1 MSVTPPAHELTP
13 LTAPPTTTS
22 PYRYERPET
31 TSSGKAR
38 FEVLDGLRGSA
49 AILILLFHIQG
60 ITVLFEGKRVLLHH
74 APLAVD
80 FFFALSGFVV
90 GYAYDD
96 RWPRMTVAQFARIRL
111 TRLHPL
117 LVLGTLLG
125 FASYVLD
132 PFAAGAQNASWPKIL
147 TTLALMLLV
156 LPARPL
162 PNRWFDTHPFN
173 GPAWTLLQEYIANVA
188 YAVWLRRLRARTLG
202 VIAVIAGTVLVG
214 AALQRGSLDAGFG
227 WDAWWMAPIRLAYP
241 FVTGLWLYRV
251 RDRLPRALQR
261 LRAGWLPLTAVI
273 TLAFLAPI
281 MPELS
286 GIRLNGLY
294 ESACVVLLFPLI
306 IIAGS
311 HGEAGAGMKR
321 LCSATGRLSYPLYIT
336 HFPFLYVYGNLV
348 VIQKA
353 PARLTIPLAIALA
366 PFLLFVAWVAAKWW
380 DEPLRARL
388 RQ

>member
-1 MSVTPPAHELTP
+1 
-13 LTAPPTTTS
+13 
-22 PYRYERPET
+22 
-31 TSSGKAR
+31 
-38 FEVLDGLRGSA
+38 
-49 AILILLFHIQG
+49 
-60 ITVLFEGKRVLLHH
+60 
-74 APLAVD
+74 
-80 FFFALSGFVV
+80 
-90 GYAYDD
+90 
-96 RWPRMTVAQFARIRL
+96 
-111 TRLHPL
+111 
-117 LVLGTLLG
+117 
-125 FASYVLD
+125 
-132 PFAAGAQNASWPKIL
+132 
-147 TTLALMLLV
+147 
-156 LPARPL
+156 
-162 PNRWFDTHPFN
+162 
-173 GPAWTLLQEYIANVA
+173 
-188 YAVWLRRLRARTLG
+188 
-202 VIAVIAGTVLVG
+202 
-214 AALQRGSLDAGFG
+214 
-227 WDAWWMAPIRLAYP
+227 MAPIRLAYP

>member
-1 MSVTPPAHELTP
+1 MTIPPPPAELTP
-13 LTAPPTTTS
+13 LAAPHTTTS

-31 TSSGKAR
+31 TSSGRAR

-49 AILILLFHIQG
+49 AFLILLFHIQG
-60 ITVLFEGKRVLLHH
+60 ITVLFEGPRVLLHH

-96 RWPRMTVAQFARIRL
+96 RWPRMTTLEFARIRL
-111 TRLHPL
+111 VRLHPL

-132 PFAAGAQNASWPKIL
+132 PFDAGVQSATWRAIL

-162 PNRWFDTHPFN
+162 PNRWLDTHPFN
-173 GPAWTLLQEYIANVA
+173 GPAWTLLQEYIANIA

-202 VIAVIAGTVLVG
+202 VIAVIAAAVLVG
-214 AALQRGSLDAGFG
+214 EALHRGSLDAGFG
-227 WDAWWMAPIRLAYP
+227 WDNWWMAPIRLAYP

-261 LRAGWLPLTAVI
+261 LRAGWLPLSALL

-281 MPELS
+281 MPEVS
-286 GIRLNGLY
+286 GVRINGLY
-294 ESACVVLLFPLI
+294 EAACVVLLFPAI

-311 HGEAGAGMKR
+311 HSEAGRGMAR
-321 LCSATGRLSYPLYIT
+321 LCNASGRLSYPLYIT
-336 HFPFLYVYGNLV
+336 HFPFLYVYMNIVL
-348 VIQKA
+348 IQKA
-353 PARLTIPLAIALA
+353 PSRVTIPIAIALVPA
-366 PFLLFVAWVAAKWW
+366 LLFVAWAAAKWW
-380 DEPLRARL
+380 DEPIRARL
-388 RQ
+388 RR